1 MSSSVVQ
8 GDWAG
13 STVAL
18 GRSAMKDRV
27 ASQGPLTGGSI
38 LLVEDDPNIQ
48 RSISYQLGRQGYR
61 VTCCADGEHGL
72 EEALTRRYAVV
83 VLDVM
88 LPKLDGFR
96 VCQQVREA
104 HPQQPIIMISARD
117 SDLDK
122 ITGLEYGA
130 DDYVAKPFS
139 PAELEARIRALRRRA
154 GGAQEA
160 ESAGVIRCADVEL
173 DCGRHELRTQG
184 EAIRLTPKEMALL
197 RLLMSSPGRVFTREN
212 LLAQVW
218 GYSHPGYHRAVDAHI
233 NRLKTKLHA
242 RLGAN
247 PAWLEGVYGV
257 GYRFLDPGA

>member
-1 MSSSVVQ
+1 MTSVMPASPSV
-8 GDWAG
+8 
-13 STVAL
+13 L
-18 GRSAMKDRV
+18 GKSVLRDRHA
-27 ASQGPLTGGSI
+27 ASGQPASGSI

-61 VTCCADGEHGL
+61 VTCCADGERGL
-72 EEALTRRYAVV
+72 EEALTRRYAVL

-104 HPQQPIIMISARD
+104 SPRD

-154 GGAQEA
+154 GGPLGANGVDA
-160 ESAGVIRCADVEL
+160 AAVIACAGVEL
-173 DCGRHELRTQG
+173 DCSRHELRANG

-197 RLLMSSPGRVFTREN
+197 RLLISSPGRVFTREN

-218 GYSHPGYHRAVDAHI
+218 GYTHPGYHRAVDAHI

-242 RLGAN
+242 RLGAT

-257 GYRFLDPGA
+257 GYRFRELDEP